1 MSKAILSPGACT
13 QVSFSCEELWN
24 SLFTIGAL
32 CFPFPNLKCLWNAL
46 FWLEEGCV
54 HSPWECLTISSVTCG
69 RSRSTSGTFTAHTS
83 AQLLALAVWKGSRL
97 GSKQALTCH
106 SSLGSINCSSHFL
119 VSSPL
124 PSPPPAPKTSHKK
137 EFISFLYFVRKLSKA
152 HWQYR
157 CGILLMGLYFEFSL
171 LGFFSSN
178 SFLQHSLMLQAVVS
192 TADAPCCCCQLR
204 VHVGSLP
211 PISFTPPKALS
222 GKKQLMPLTPCQV
235 GSAQGAAVWPCW

>member
-1 MSKAILSPGACT
+1 MGHLLPTLLHNSWPWQFERGAGWEANRHLPVT
-13 QVSFSCEELWN
+13 A
-24 SLFTIGAL
+24 AL
-32 CFPFPNLKCLWNAL
+32 GVL
-46 FWLEEGCV
+46 
-54 HSPWECLTISSVTCG
+54 
-69 RSRSTSGTFTAHTS
+69 TAHHIFWF
-83 AQLLALAVWKGSRL
+83 LLL
-97 GSKQALTCH
+97 
-106 SSLGSINCSSHFL
+106 F
-119 VSSPL
+119 
-124 PSPPPAPKTSHKK
+124 PPPPPKTSHKK

-152 HWQYR
+152 HGQYR

-222 GKKQLMPLTPCQV
+222 GKKQLMPLTPCQA
-235 GSAQGAAVWPCW
+235 GSAQGAAVWPCWSQPALDMSPAPQDPS